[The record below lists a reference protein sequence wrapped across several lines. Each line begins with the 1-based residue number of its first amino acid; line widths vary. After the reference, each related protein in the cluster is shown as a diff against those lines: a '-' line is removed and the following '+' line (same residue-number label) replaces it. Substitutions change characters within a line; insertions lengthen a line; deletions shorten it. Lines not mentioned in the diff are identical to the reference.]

1 MVTRVHKHVRDRF
14 APRGP
19 VVKIEGRIPLNV
31 QVSITGQE
39 LYGDWISIEDT
50 ESSIFLKGNH
60 VHELITT
67 ILRFFTKKM
76 RDNYRAL
83 LDMTDIVTNNTPY
96 QKSFDDYQVRCEER
110 TRKHEEKFSEKR
122 EKDIHEC
129 RMALWKLDREGELNE

>member
-1 MVTRVHKHVRDRF
+1 
-14 APRGP
+14 
-19 VVKIEGRIPLNV
+19 
-31 QVSITGQE
+31 
-39 LYGDWISIEDT
+39 
-50 ESSIFLKGNH
+50 
-60 VHELITT
+60 
-67 ILRFFTKKM
+67 M

-129 RMALWKLDREGELNE
+129 RREMWK

>member
-67 ILRFFTKKM
+67 ILRFSTKK
-76 RDNYRAL
+76 
-83 LDMTDIVTNNTPY
+83 
-96 QKSFDDYQVRCEER
+96 
-110 TRKHEEKFSEKR
+110 
-122 EKDIHEC
+122 
-129 RMALWKLDREGELNE
+129 

>member
-14 APRGP
+14 TPRGP

-67 ILRFFTKKM
+67 ILRFSTKK
-76 RDNYRAL
+76 
-83 LDMTDIVTNNTPY
+83 
-96 QKSFDDYQVRCEER
+96 
-110 TRKHEEKFSEKR
+110 
-122 EKDIHEC
+122 
-129 RMALWKLDREGELNE
+129 